1 MTGWHQLPSDFRL
14 TSQNQ
19 FEMETGDMTIKT
31 VAILNP
37 GEMGAAVGGAL
48 REGGFD
54 IITCLDGR
62 SEATRGRASTYGLRD
77 VGTLDAAITEADM
90 VLCIMPPESSQ
101 ATAFAVAKAMGRT
114 SNTPPYADCNAI
126 APETAKEIENVITGA
141 GAIFIDAG
149 IVGNP
154 PGKGPKPT
162 RFFTS
167 GPNATLMDVFNVEGI
182 AIKQCGPEIGRG
194 SAVKMCYA
202 AITKGTSALH
212 AAVLI
217 AAEALGVADELHEE
231 FTYSQEAQLKR
242 MENMTPALPAVSG
255 RYIGEMRE
263 ISKTMGS
270 VGVTMGFHDGATA
283 VYELMEKTP
292 FASEIRETV
301 DKNRTLRQTIKV
313 CAEYLPIR
321 DATE

>member
-1 MTGWHQLPSDFRL
+1 
-14 TSQNQ
+14 
-19 FEMETGDMTIKT
+19 MTIKT

-48 REGGFD
+48 CEGGFD
-54 IITCLDGR
+54 VIVCLEGR

-77 VGTLDAAITEADM
+77 VGSLDTLISTADM
-90 VLCIMPPESSQ
+90 VLCIMPPEFSA
-101 ATAFAVAKAMGRT
+101 ATANKVAEAMART
-114 SNTPPYADCNAI
+114 GCTPPYADCNAI
-126 APETAKEIENVITGA
+126 APETTRTIEEVIKGA

-162 RFFTS
+162 RVFVS
-167 GPNATLMDVFNVEGI
+167 GPDAVLMDVFDGKGI

-202 AITKGTSALH
+202 GITKGTSALH

-217 AAEALGVADELHEE
+217 AAEALGVADELFEE
-231 FTYSQEAQLKR
+231 LTYSQEGQLKR
-242 MENMTPALPAVSG
+242 MENMTPALPAVSS

-263 ISKTMGS
+263 ISKTMAS
-270 VGVTMGFHDGATA
+270 VGATTGFHDGSTEL
-283 VYELMEKTP
+283 YQLMEKTP

-301 DKNRTLRQTIKV
+301 DKDRTLRQTVKV
-313 CAEYLPIR
+313 CAEYLPAR
-321 DATE
+321 DAAE

>member
-1 MTGWHQLPSDFRL
+1 
-14 TSQNQ
+14 
-19 FEMETGDMTIKT
+19 MTIKT

-54 IITCLDGR
+54 VIVDLHGR
-62 SEATRGRASTYGLRD
+62 SDATRARAETYGLRD
-77 VGTLDAAITEADM
+77 VGSLDTLITEADM
-90 VLCIMPPESSQ
+90 VLCIMPPEFS
-101 ATAFAVAKAMGRT
+101 VAIAKEAAAAMGRT
-114 SNTPPYADCNAI
+114 DHTPPYADCNAI
-126 APETAKEIENVITGA
+126 APETANEINDLITGA
-141 GAIFIDAG
+141 GAIFIDGG

-167 GPNATLMDVFNVEGI
+167 GPDASLMDVFDGKGI

-202 AITKGTSALH
+202 GITKGTSALH
-212 AAVLI
+212 AAILI
-217 AAEALGVADELHEE
+217 AADALGVADELFEE
-231 FTYSQEAQLKR
+231 LSYSQEGQLKR
-242 MENMTPALPAVSG
+242 MESMTSALPAVSS

-270 VGVTMGFHDGATA
+270 VGATTGFHDGSTEL
-283 VYELMEKTP
+283 YQLMEKTP

-301 DKNRTLRQTIKV
+301 DKDRTLRQTVKV
-313 CAEYLPIR
+313 CAEYLPK
-321 DATE
+321 AK